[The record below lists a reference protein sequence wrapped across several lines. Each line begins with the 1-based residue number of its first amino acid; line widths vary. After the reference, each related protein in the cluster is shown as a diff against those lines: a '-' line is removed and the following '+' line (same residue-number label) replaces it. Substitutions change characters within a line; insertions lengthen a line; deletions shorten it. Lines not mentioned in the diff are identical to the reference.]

1 MSKHKPLKQNKMT
14 LFKTILAGLLA
25 GALLFMMPFL
35 IIKIIIFFVII
46 KAIFHLLGG
55 RRKYGYATH
64 GGHGCCGYEKENT
77 TETKETTT
85 T

>member
-1 MSKHKPLKQNKMT
+1 
-14 LFKTILAGLLA
+14 
-25 GALLFMMPFL
+25 
-35 IIKIIIFFVII
+35 
-46 KAIFHLLGG
+46 LGG